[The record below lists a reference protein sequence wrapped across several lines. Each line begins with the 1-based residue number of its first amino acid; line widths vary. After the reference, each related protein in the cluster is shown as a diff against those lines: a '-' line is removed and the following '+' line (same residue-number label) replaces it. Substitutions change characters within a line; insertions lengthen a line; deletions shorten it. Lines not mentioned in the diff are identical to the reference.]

1 MTNLFNGESIIVK
14 QSPIVIIKNFILFEL
29 AVITAFFLATGL
41 ANYVAIYR
49 KLFIAATISFQ
60 IAEFSA
66 IFIGQ
71 TVLICYIFLR
81 WYKHYYDIRRDKI
94 IHNWGILYKHHEI
107 IPLTSFDRVSYHSG
121 PVAKI
126 LKYGTVDLIGQRPI
140 RILHIPDPQKY
151 SEFITELKESVSP
164 QNQVNGKGDINSLI
178 AQPENVN
185 LEFKS
190 SFRWDF
196 NQGKVNKGLERSIMK
211 TVTAFLNSNGGQLVI
226 GVDDKK
232 NVVGVGHD
240 YKTLPRPNADSFE
253 NHFSQVFHS
262 MIGPEFRQFVELS
275 SHKIGNSEVIMINV
289 FPSKKPAYL
298 KSDGS
303 EEFYIRTGNK
313 TTSLK
318 FSEASSYIDSRWH
331 GLLL

>member
-1 MTNLFNGESIIVK
+1 MTNLFNSESIIVK
-14 QSPIVIIKNFILFEL
+14 QSPVVIIKNFIFFEL
-29 AVITAFFLATGL
+29 VAILAFFVVAGL

-49 KLFIAATISFQ
+49 KLFIAPTISFH
-60 IAEFSA
+60 IAELSG
-66 IFIGQ
+66 IFVGQ

-94 IHNWGILYKHHEI
+94 VHGWGILYKHNEI
-107 IPLTSFDRVSYHSG
+107 IPLTSFDRVSYHNG
-121 PVAKI
+121 PIAKI
-126 LKYGTVDLIGQRPI
+126 LKYGTVDLIGQQTV

-151 SEFITELKESVSP
+151 GEFIAQLKESGSTT
-164 QNQVNGKGDINSLI
+164 NHESNKSDFNTLI
-178 AQPENVN
+178 AKPENANV
-185 LEFKS
+185 EFKS

-196 NQGKVNKGLERSIMK
+196 NQGKVNKGLERAIMK
-211 TVTAFLNSNGGQLVI
+211 TVAAFLNSNGGQLVI

-232 NVVGVGHD
+232 NIVGVSHD
-240 YKTLPRPNADSFE
+240 YKTLPRPDADSFE

-275 SHKIGNSEVIMINV
+275 SHKVGGQEVIMINIS
-289 FPSKKPAYL
+289 PSKKPAYL

-318 FSEASSYIDSRWH
+318 FSEASSYIDSRWR